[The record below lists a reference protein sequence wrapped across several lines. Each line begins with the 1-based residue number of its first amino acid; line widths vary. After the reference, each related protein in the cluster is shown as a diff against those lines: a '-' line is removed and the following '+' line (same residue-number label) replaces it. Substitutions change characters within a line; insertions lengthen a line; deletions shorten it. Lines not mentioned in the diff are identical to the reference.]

1 MHSQSLRSPR
11 YLATSASTVALV
23 LLFGAVLLWSY
34 HFAQGLT
41 WQFDDQINLGGLVG
55 VSDRQGFLNFVAGGV
70 AGPAGRP
77 LSLLSFVPNYADWP
91 GNPWGMVQGNVLL
104 HLLNGLLA
112 WLLLAQL
119 WRTCPSATRA
129 VDTPPVDPLPWAALG
144 AVLWAALAI
153 HATAILMP
161 VQRMTLV
168 SAFFVLLT
176 LWLFV
181 VVRRRWA
188 GAGGMGPLIGIS
200 AIVGL
205 GTALAIL
212 GKESGALAVS
222 LVAVLETLWLRHL
235 PAPAPRR
242 LWRLWVLL
250 AWLAVP
256 LVLLVQ
262 YGVRDWAGLM
272 NAYAYYRPFSL
283 AERLAT
289 ESVILWEYVR
299 QTLLPRPALLGP
311 FHDGHAVYNWAMW
324 QPWAASAA
332 WVALL
337 AGLWRW
343 ARTEALGARVVLLA
357 VVFYL
362 VSHQIESTFVAL
374 ELYFEHRNYV
384 GTLCM
389 AFAAAVW
396 LRRLWMY
403 PGRGHKAATGGVVA
417 LMLAWQLF
425 AVQQVASA
433 FGNPLLGAEL
443 WYRYHPQ
450 SARAAQT
457 LAWQFG
463 INGWAEASLRIADEF
478 ANADPQNVGVRIQ
491 ALTQSCRLYKAEA
504 ADHEARLDQMR
515 KEVKSLKSTS
525 GLVTGLRA
533 LGETVRDGACSGV
546 TLQTY
551 QAFLEAAEQNTAV
564 RHSPAILHH
573 VSFELAETASKIGL
587 QADAIRYAK
596 QAFYSWPSISAA
608 ERAATLMFQD
618 EQLDEAIAW
627 TDEVVTY
634 APRGMAELAWRER
647 FGSMKTAFMSIRGQI
662 HSAPENRQD
671 EQRK

>member
-1 MHSQSLRSPR
+1 MHNQSLSSNRH
-11 YLATSASTVALV
+11 LATSAPTLALV
-23 LLFGAVLLWSY
+23 LLFGLVLLWSY
-34 HFAQGLT
+34 QFAQGLT
-41 WQFDDQINLGGLVG
+41 WQFDDRINLSGLAG
-55 VSDRQGFLNFVAGGV
+55 VSNRQGLLSFVAGGA

-77 LSLLSFVPNYADWP
+77 LSLLSFIPNYADWP

-119 WRTCPSATRA
+119 WRACPSPTCADGSVA
-129 VDTPPVDPLPWAALG
+129 ADPLPWAALG
-144 AVLWAALAI
+144 AVVWAALAI

-181 VVRRRWA
+181 AARRRWA
-188 GAGGMGPLIGIS
+188 GAAGTRPLIGVS

-205 GTALAIL
+205 GTGLAIL

-235 PAPAPRR
+235 PAPGSRR

-256 LVLLVQ
+256 VVLLVQ

-272 NAYAYYRPFSL
+272 NAYAYYRPFSM

-289 ESVILWEYVR
+289 EPVILWEYVR
-299 QTLLPRPALLGP
+299 QILLPRPALLGP
-311 FHDGHAVYNWAMW
+311 FHDGHVIYDWAMW
-324 QPWAASAA
+324 QPWAALAA
-332 WVALL
+332 WIALIATL
-337 AGLWRW
+337 RRW
-343 ARTEALGARVVLLA
+343 SRLGGLGACSLLLA

-362 VSHQIESTFVAL
+362 VSHEIESTFVAL

-384 GTLCM
+384 GTLCI
-389 AFAAAVW
+389 AFAATVW
-396 LRRLWMY
+396 LRRLWIY
-403 PGRGHKAATGGVVA
+403 PGRGHKLTVAGAVA
-417 LMLAWQLF
+417 LTLAWQLF
-425 AVQQVASA
+425 AVQQVASV
-433 FGNPLLGAEL
+433 FGNPMLGAEL

-463 INGWAEASLRIADEF
+463 INGFAEASLRVADEF
-478 ANADPQNVGVRIQ
+478 ANADPQRVGVRIQ
-491 ALTQSCRLYKAEA
+491 ALTQSCKLYKDQDF
-504 ADHEARLDQMR
+504 DHQQRLELMQE
-515 KEVKSLKSTS
+515 EVKNLKYTS
-525 GLVTGLRA
+525 GLVTGLRE
-533 LGETVRDGACSGV
+533 LGVAIRDNECNGV
-546 TLQTY
+546 GLTNYL
-551 QAFLEAAEQNTAV
+551 AFLEAAEQNAAV
-564 RHSPAILHH
+564 QHSPAILHH
-573 VSFELAETASKIGL
+573 VSFELAETAAKIG
-587 QADAIRYAK
+587 QQEDAIRYAK

-647 FGSMKTAFMSIRGQI
+647 FGSMKTAFVSIRGQI

>member
-11 YLATSASTVALV
+11 CLATSASTIALV

-34 HFAQGLT
+34 HFARGLT

-119 WRTCPSATRA
+119 WRACPSPTRA
-129 VDTPPVDPLPWAALG
+129 VDTPPVAPVPWGALG

-168 SAFFVLLT
+168 SAFFVFLT

-205 GTALAIL
+205 GAGLAIL

-235 PAPAPRR
+235 PAPASRR

-256 LVLLVQ
+256 MVLLVQ

-272 NAYAYYRPFSL
+272 NTYAYYRPFSL

-299 QTLLPRPALLGP
+299 QTLLPRAALLGP

-324 QPWAASAA
+324 QPWAALAA

-343 ARTEALGARVVLLA
+343 ARAGTLGARAVLLA

-362 VSHQIESTFVAL
+362 VSHQIESTFVPL
-374 ELYFEHRNYV
+374 ELYFEHRNYI

-389 AFAAAVW
+389 AFAATVW
-396 LRRLWMY
+396 LRRLWSY

-463 INGWAEASLRIADEF
+463 LNGWAEASLRIADEF

-491 ALTQSCRLYKAEA
+491 ALTQSCNLNKNNAV
-504 ADHEARLDQMR
+504 DHRQRLDLMQQ
-515 KEVKSLKSTS
+515 EVKHLRSAA
-525 GLVTGLRA
+525 GLVTGLRT
-533 LGETVRDGACSGV
+533 LGAAIRADACSGV
-546 TLQTY
+546 NLEDY
-551 QAFLEAAEQNTAV
+551 LAFLQAAEQNIAV

-573 VSFELAETASKIGL
+573 VSFELAETASKLGL
-587 QADAIRYAK
+587 QADATRYAK
-596 QAFYSWPSISAA
+596 QAFYSMPSISAA
-608 ERAATLMFQD
+608 ERAATSMFRD
-618 EQLDEAIAW
+618 EKLDDAIAW
-627 TDEVVTY
+627 TDEVLSY
-634 APRGMAELAWRER
+634 APRGIAELAWRER
-647 FGSMKTAFMSIRGQI
+647 FESMRNAFSSIRDHVNAVRPNGRDDQ
-662 HSAPENRQD
+662 S
-671 EQRK
+671 K